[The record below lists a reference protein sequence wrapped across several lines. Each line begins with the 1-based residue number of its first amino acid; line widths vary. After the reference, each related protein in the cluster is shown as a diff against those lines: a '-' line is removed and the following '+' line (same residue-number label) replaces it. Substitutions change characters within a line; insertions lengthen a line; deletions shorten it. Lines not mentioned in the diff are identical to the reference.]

1 MPFDGTT
8 HEQTERLA
16 KVAELRSG
24 SHLIE
29 QDAMCVMEAVAYVAG
44 EEWSDHPQ
52 CACPIITNAA
62 IRLNDSISWDAQR
75 DALLRPLIPLLIGTR
90 STPAVEKRRAD
101 LALSRVGAGWREQ
114 IIANSHDDISCQSH
128 MAFARIAIWNPRDTL
143 RQLIFD
149 MIAIKEDSDAV

>member
-1 MPFDGTT
+1 MPFDGKT

-16 KVAELRSG
+16 KVATLRGG
-24 SHLIE
+24 SHHE

-62 IRLNDSISWDAQR
+62 IRLNDSINWDAQR

-90 STPAVEKRRAD
+90 STPAIEKKRVD
-101 LALSRVGAGWREQ
+101 LALSRVGAPRREQ
-114 IIANSHDDISCQSH
+114 IIANCHGDISVMAH
-128 MAFARIAIWNPRDTL
+128 MAFARLAIWYPHDAL
-143 RQLIFD
+143 RQLILD

>member
-8 HEQTERLA
+8 HEQAERLA
-16 KVAELRSG
+16 RVAELQSG
-24 SHLIE
+24 SHPTE
-29 QDAMCVMEAVAYVAG
+29 KDAMCVMEAVAYVAG

-62 IRLNDSISWDAQR
+62 IRLNDSICWDAQR

-114 IIANSHDDISCQSH
+114 IIANSHCDISLMSH
-128 MAFARIAIWNPRDTL
+128 MAFARIAIWQNYGEL
-143 RQLIFD
+143 HQLILD